1 MPRLVA
7 APDKFRGTASAA
19 EVADAIGRAAVA
31 AGWECDTAP
40 VADGGEGT
48 LDVLGGGNRITRVTG
63 PLGRPV
69 DAAWRLDGDT
79 AVIEMATASGLL
91 LAGGPEDN
99 DALDATTYGTGEL
112 VLAAI
117 EAGARRI
124 IVGVG
129 GSATTDGGL
138 GALRAI
144 GSKARLRGID
154 VVVACDVATTFV
166 GAATEFA
173 GQKGATPK
181 QVELLERRLER
192 LAESYVADYG
202 VDVRDLAGSGAAGGL
217 AGGLAAIGG
226 SLVAG
231 FDVVADRIGLDE
243 RLEHADLV
251 VTGEGYLDAQSFQGK
266 TVGGVIELA
275 AAAGVDVLVVVGEV
289 DPRAP
294 VPPGVAVVSLVDAV
308 GREAAMADTP
318 GVVEAVVRDYLR

>member
-1 MPRLVA
+1 LVA

-19 EVADAIGRAAVA
+19 EVADAIGRAAAA
-31 AGWECDTAP
+31 AGWECDPAP

-48 LDVLGGGNRITRVTG
+48 LAVLGGANRVTRVTG

-69 DAAWRLDGDT
+69 DADWRLEGDT
-79 AVIEMATASGLL
+79 AVIEMATASGLT
-91 LAGGPEDN
+91 LAGGPEGN

-117 EAGARRI
+117 EAGARRV

-154 VVVACDVATTFV
+154 VMVACDVTTTFV

-192 LAESYVADYG
+192 LAESYLADYG
-202 VDVRDLAGSGAAGGL
+202 VDVRDLTGAGAAGGL

-226 SLVAG
+226 VLVPG
-231 FDVVADRIGLDE
+231 FDVVADRIDLED
-243 RLEHADLV
+243 RLEFADLV

-266 TVGGVIELA
+266 TVGGVIDLA
-275 AAAGVDVLVVVGEV
+275 RAADIDVLVVVGEA
-289 DPRAP
+289 DPNAP
-294 VPPGVAVVSLVDAV
+294 VPTGVPVVSLVDAV

-318 GVVEAVVRDYLR
+318 GVVETVVRDYLR